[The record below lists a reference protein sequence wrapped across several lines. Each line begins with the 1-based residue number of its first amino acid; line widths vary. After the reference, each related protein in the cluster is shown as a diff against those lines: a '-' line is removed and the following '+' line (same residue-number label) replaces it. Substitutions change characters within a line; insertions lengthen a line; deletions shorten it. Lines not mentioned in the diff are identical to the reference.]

1 MLAVTVRRDGITES
15 KNVKPE
21 NGLIGVEIAELYTG
35 PIRRVDYGFFE
46 ALGSGV
52 NETINTLENIYTSI
66 RTLFAGKAKLK
77 DSVGGP
83 VMIMKVA
90 GQQAAAGLVPFLQ
103 LMAYL
108 SIMLA
113 FMNILPIPALDGG
126 HLVFIVVEGI
136 IRREVPLKIRVAVQ
150 QVGFALLLLF
160 MAFVLYNDVARVI
173 GN

>member
-1 MLAVTVRRDGITES
+1 MSDTAVFRPWLMPLTTRCGTSGSSCVTPS
-15 KNVKPE
+15 LMQSA
-21 NGLIGVEIAELYTG
+21 GLPLI
-35 PIRRVDYGFFE
+35 
-46 ALGSGV
+46 
-52 NETINTLENIYTSI
+52 
-66 RTLFAGKAKLK
+66 AKLK

-83 VMIMKVA
+83 VMIAKVA
-90 GQQAAAGLVPFLQ
+90 GQQAAAGVVPFLQ

-126 HLVFIVVEGI
+126 HLVFILVEGI